1 MKTSCCPSASELLVS
16 FAALI
21 FFSIDQSC
29 MEEPDDGARQRAAVA
44 LAVAVPEV
52 SLHPGL
58 LENGLYVDRD
68 NFFRNIL

>member
-1 MKTSCCPSASELLVS
+1 
-16 FAALI
+16 
-21 FFSIDQSC
+21 

-58 LENGLYVDRD
+58 LQNGLYVDRD
-68 NFFRNIL
+68 NFLRNINNIANSKCYIFMKGIIFS